1 MVAKWLLVLATA
13 IAFGGMLGN
22 GFVYDDG
29 KQVLENPYVRNAH
42 LWRRIFT
49 GSVWSFQE
57 APSAGNFYRPLHI
70 FSHWLVWRIAGPN
83 PTVFHLYQLI
93 FYVVTVLLVYRL
105 GRELFTNNLA
115 AYSGALLWAL
125 HPLHVEPVCW
135 IAGVPDV
142 GCGLFFVL
150 AFLLF
155 LRGENAADSR
165 WVWHALAAGALS
177 VALLFKEAAISFPM
191 LLCIYWFVLGK
202 YENWW
207 RRILRWLPYGFVAGV
222 YLEIRVMI
230 LGHFSHA
237 PHLWR
242 IPPRVAEAAVGLLG
256 STPSFF
262 SCPFP

>member
-1 MVAKWLLVLATA
+1 MANRSWKIPSSATRTCGGAFSPGPSGPSGGAVGGKLL
-13 IAFGGMLGN
+13 
-22 GFVYDDG
+22 
-29 KQVLENPYVRNAH
+29 
-42 LWRRIFT
+42 
-49 GSVWSFQE
+49 
-57 APSAGNFYRPLHI
+57 RPLHI

-155 LRGENAADSR
+155 LRGRSSPSR
-165 WVWHALAAGALS
+165 AGS
-177 VALLFKEAAISFPM
+177 GTP
-191 LLCIYWFVLGK
+191 
-202 YENWW
+202 W
-207 RRILRWLPYGFVAGV
+207 RQGLYPGASLQGSCHKLP
-222 YLEIRVMI
+222 
-230 LGHFSHA
+230 HA
-237 PHLWR
+237 PGRLLVRAGEARALVATNSSFAALWNR
-242 IPPRVAEAAVGLLG
+242 RREFTSRSA
-256 STPSFF
+256 S
-262 SCPFP
+262 